1 MRITNSM
8 MVQTMIRN
16 LNRNMVRL
24 NDKQIQ
30 FSTGKRINKPSD
42 DPLGISKSLRL
53 RTDISVMEQYG
64 KNVNDAYSFMD
75 NTETALQNMLEGM
88 QRIRELTVQAASA
101 TLTQEETSKMQAEI
115 GEIRNQLTDL
125 ANYTYSGKNIFTG
138 KKTSE
143 ALLDRDGNYLVDLTK
158 ATDPRMI
165 DDKWAFE
172 VSTRETIQVNT
183 LGFEVFEAET
193 REVVYTEM
201 PDPIANWAIELPL
214 KEGNGNFVL
223 NVRQGNAD
231 APAKDSVTGEWS
243 VGADWEADVTDP
255 LNPIPLASDE
265 LVTKALEEIQE
276 TVGPQLGEY
285 TFELMDPIRETEL
298 IDSNDPSLGYQLTDP
313 ITYLRAIPLNATI
326 ADNYEMQ
333 AAWNSGTIGTIDY
346 TDADFLAGVPQT
358 LTFSGVEISVVLG
371 EGIDSPASP
380 DLVIPH
386 PIPDSNKVTIT
397 VRPEV
402 SADDPPAYT
411 WPTPVEFAAAYTD
424 ALNQLAAQ
432 RGSEVFGFNF
442 SPDGAGGIQAVAPER
457 SGSLHNK
464 AFFGGTIGV
473 GTPRASQLVVE
484 GTSPTLSVKAGQKAG
499 LFDMLDKLEDNL
511 LAGRQ
516 EDLSNMLGR
525 IDAHINSILT
535 VRSEVGAKSNRMELI
550 TNRIEDDTLNFR
562 DLMSK
567 IEDAD
572 MSKVIIELMNEENV
586 YRSALGVGARIIQ
599 PTLLDFLR

>member
-88 QRIRELTVQAASA
+88 QRIRELTVQASSA

-115 GEIRNQLTDL
+115 GEIRSQLTDL

-138 KKTSE
+138 KKTGE
-143 ALLDRDGNYLVDLTK
+143 ALLDREGNYLVNLMK
-158 ATDPRMI
+158 ATDPRMV
-165 DDKWAFE
+165 DDKWSFE

-183 LGFEVFEAET
+183 LGFEVFEAEV
-193 REVVYTEM
+193 REVVYTDLAL
-201 PDPIANWAIELPL
+201 PARLELPL
-214 KEGNGNFVL
+214 KDSSNSFIL
-223 NVRQGNAD
+223 NIEAGAGEPQKD
-231 APAKDSVTGEWS
+231 AVTGEWS
-243 VGADWEADVTDP
+243 VGALWQGDVVQ
-255 LNPIPLASDE
+255 S
-265 LVTKALEEIQE
+265 VTQALESIKEI
-276 TVGPQLGEY
+276 VGPQLGEY
-285 TFELMDPIRETEL
+285 TFVEQTIKEYNATTNT
-298 IDSNDPSLGYQLTDP
+298 INDV
-313 ITYLRAIPLNATI
+313 TYLKAIPKNATI
-326 ADNYEMQ
+326 EDNYQ
-333 AAWNSGTIGTIDY
+333 AAAVWQSGAVDSP
-346 TDADFLAGVPQT
+346 DFSSSETQS
-358 LTFSGVEISVVLG
+358 LTFNGVEIIVV
-371 EGIDSPASP
+371 EGDPALAPELIWTNPPADKNS
-380 DLVIPH
+380 
-386 PIPDSNKVTIT
+386 VTIT
-397 VRPEV
+397 VNGG
-402 SADDPPAYT
+402 
-411 WPTPVEFAAAYTD
+411 AAVTAGDYMD
-424 ALNQLAAQ
+424 ALNALAEQ
-432 RGSEVFGFNF
+432 RGSEVFGFSF
-442 SPDGAGGIQAVAPER
+442 SLDGAGGIQAVAPER
-457 SGSLHNK
+457 SGTLHNK
-464 AFFGGTIGV
+464 AYFGGTIGV
-473 GTPRASQLVVE
+473 ATDRSDQRVIE
-484 GTSPTLSVKAGQKAG
+484 GVGPILYIEAGQKAG
-499 LFDMLDKLEDNL
+499 LFAMLDKLSDNL

-516 EDLSNMLGR
+516 EDLSNMLGD
-525 IDAHINSILT
+525 IDAHINSMLT